1 MAINIYTKTFQDT
14 LQEFNTLMENNEEF
28 RDNDALQQK
37 LVEQLGMD
45 WNDFKEGYV
54 EWDAADKKGVTD
66 FRGAQ
71 VQFDDDPETNW
82 FEETAGTLLRVGGRT
97 TEEFSNYLSLL
108 PGVSGKTSLATSL
121 PKEWQEY
128 FDPYHGDGIQ
138 GTAENVGAQIAT
150 FISPGGPI
158 SLALKGMSKLSKAKN
173 LGKHTD
179 TIKKIAGSKKGKLG
193 AIGVTAAAHESVINN
208 TDIDALEEITKSP
221 EGLAILEELETN
233 PDDRQLTNLLKN
245 FSINLGI
252 EGAFLG
258 GGAGIVKT
266 YKAFKNT
273 KTGNRVHRLL
283 QRNFTTRMGTDDKF
297 FDKYVE
303 RNRSAQKAQVE
314 ATGVARALE
323 KSVQKN
329 DKKAYEQYLKV
340 NPTKYIDNLDMNI
353 NINEDVV
360 TAALRGD
367 AQAFDV
373 LSKETRDLVTE
384 MRTNID
390 DISQY
395 LGDNV
400 FKGKLTGGI
409 KKNLGFYLNRSY
421 RIFDDGL
428 YRDKINNAAEK
439 YLKNQNYKP
448 MTSEGEQL
456 KTVVDD
462 AWHYLKGE
470 NPTLS
475 DKEIGEMLSEFL
487 GRAGK
492 GEADAFFAFA
502 TKGDPI
508 LGSSK
513 ATKKINNIPKEL
525 RALYGEVKNP
535 YQSYVNTMSKIS
547 VLKAEHEFM
556 STIAHNLEKD
566 LLTKTFAT
574 DAAASKVK
582 REGWES
588 IQEIADERAKVVF
601 GGAKN
606 VRVIKGLSAS
616 AKKVYV
622 SPEYVNVLKEITE
635 EPTKGGLGS
644 FLKYWGAM
652 KGITQASQTVY
663 NPATHGRN
671 VVGNMV
677 FMGANGM
684 LPFGKGG
691 WSALKQTSA
700 RIADYNDKDLN
711 KVIGEMVGLGLADS
725 SVTLGLVRDSFKRL
739 ADENRFINSLK
750 GQGAGK
756 AAVRAAATP
765 AKWIAKL
772 YEGED
777 FIFKVMHYEKTLNM
791 LKQALPD
798 MAEDEVK
805 RLAARRTR
813 DLMPNYNLVPRF
825 FKKLRYSPIGDFA
838 AFPAESTRVA
848 KNLIK
853 YTLDDLTSG
862 VPILER
868 AARRRLGTM
877 TGVAIIPEAMED
889 LSAKVF
895 GYSQEEQD
903 AIKKVDAPFY
913 TGSNKVFTNQLRKNS
928 KGEII
933 ADVVRFGPFDPFDQ
947 VRVASKFIHQSLLS
961 GADWAG
967 LKDSEKNLMV
977 NKAAVAMLDKTLS
990 PFLGSSMLTDALLA
1004 TVTDQ
1009 KKERF
1014 PENTTTGQ
1022 LLKQLRST
1030 LSSEYN
1036 VDLPENVVRGGAQI
1050 AEVFEPGFLKWLA
1063 RREEYERSLEAQAA
1077 REKNLRIERTGK
1089 AFNKYHSEMGTV
1101 DMKDFAGLGVKPL
1114 NLTTGVYFN
1123 VGKPIMNVDQEDT
1136 EYLQR
1141 WRDQTLSGEEGNSIL
1156 NDYDALQRTRKKYL
1170 LEVRE
1175 MIKTY
1180 KGLGF
1185 ENADIENALSQKGRK
1200 KIPDKLIKKLM
1211 DIENNYYFST
1221 EIPDKLLLE
1230 IFDNLAGDKRLPN
1243 ELYNKSQKYFGTKI
1257 DDKEKQ
1263 N

>member
-14 LQEFNTLMENNEEF
+14 LQSFNELLENKEEF
-28 RDNDALQQK
+28 RDNTALQQK
-37 LVEQLGMD
+37 FVEQRGMD
-45 WNDFKEGYV
+45 WDDFREGYV
-54 EWDAADKKGVTD
+54 EWDVADRKGVTD

-71 VQFDDDPETNW
+71 VQLDDDPETNW

-97 TEEFSNYLSLL
+97 AEEFSNYLSLL
-108 PGVSGKTSLATSL
+108 PGVSGKTSLAASL

-138 GTAENVGAQIAT
+138 GTVENVGAQVAT

-208 TDIDALEEITKSP
+208 TDIDALEEIVKSP
-221 EGLAILEELETN
+221 EGLKILEELETN

-245 FSINLGI
+245 FAINLGI

-258 GGAGIVKT
+258 GGTGIVKT

-400 FKGKLTGGI
+400 FKGELSGGI
-409 KKNLGFYLNRSY
+409 TKNLGFYLNRSY

-428 YRDKINNAAEK
+428 YRNKIKKAAEK
-439 YLKNQNYKP
+439 YLKNQNYNTR
-448 MTSEGEQL
+448 TSEGDQL

-462 AWHYLKGE
+462 AWHYLKAE
-470 NPTLS
+470 NPELD
-475 DKEIGEMLSEFL
+475 DKAIGKMLNDFL
-487 GRAGK
+487 GRAGD

-547 VLKAEHEFM
+547 VLKAEREFM

-574 DAAASKVK
+574 GSAAKKAE
-582 REGWES
+582 REGWAS
-588 IQEIADERAKVVF
+588 IQDLANDRAKVVF
-601 GGAKN
+601 GGFENQRALE
-606 VRVIKGLSAS
+606 GLSDS
-616 AKKVYV
+616 AKKIYV
-622 SPEYVNVLKEITE
+622 SPEYVNVLKEITDKKSN
-635 EPTKGGLGS
+635 T

-739 ADENRFINSLK
+739 ADENKFINSLK

-756 AAVRAAATP
+756 AAVRAAIAP
-765 AKWIAKL
+765 AKYVAKL

-862 VPILER
+862 VPVLER

-877 TGVAIIPEAMED
+877 TGVAIIPEAAED
-889 LSAKVF
+889 MSAKVF

-961 GADWAG
+961 GMDWAG

-1014 PENTTTGQ
+1014 PENTSTGQ
-1022 LLKQLRST
+1022 FLKQLRST

-1050 AEVFEPGFLKWLA
+1050 AEVFEPGFLKWIA
-1063 RREEYERSLEAQAA
+1063 RRKEYERSLEAEIK
-1077 REKNLRIERTGK
+1077 REKAEGIERTGK
-1089 AFNKYHSEMGTV
+1089 AFNKYHSEMGAV
-1101 DMKDFAGLGVKPL
+1101 DIKDFAGLGIKPL

-1123 VGKPIMNVDQEDT
+1123 VAKPIMNVEEKNRT
-1136 EYLQR
+1136 YLGK
-1141 WRDQTLSGEEGNSIL
+1141 WRDQTLSSEEGQRLL
-1156 NDYDALQRTRKKYL
+1156 NDYDSEQRNRKKDF

-1175 MIKTY
+1175 MIKIY
-1180 KGLGF
+1180 RSLGF
-1185 ENADIENALSQKGRK
+1185 EDQDIENALSQKGTR
-1200 KIPDKLIKKLM
+1200 KIPKKMLKKLI
-1211 DIENNYYFST
+1211 DIENNYYSST
-1221 EIPDKLLLE
+1221 EIPDEILIEIYNNMGGDSKFSDALE
-1230 IFDNLAGDKRLPN
+1230 
-1243 ELYNKSQKYFGTKI
+1243 EKYRRYLGTKI

-1263 N
+1263 D